1 MKKVKS
7 TVVGGSEAVVA
18 VGNEMGSC
26 RMDVGGVDGARAVAE
41 VAVTTEVDVAVF
53 FADFFLL
60 DGAGIVSQAE
70 YRWECVVGLGN
81 NFDRVRMRR
90 VGQQHV
96 GRL

>member
-1 MKKVKS
+1 MVLEQLLRWLSQLKS
-7 TVVGGSEAVVA
+7 
-18 VGNEMGSC
+18 
-26 RMDVGGVDGARAVAE
+26 
-41 VAVTTEVDVAVF
+41 EVDVVVF

-70 YRWECVVGLGN
+70 YRWECVVGLKN
-81 NFDRVRMRR
+81 NFDCVRMRR